1 MNVNPLS
8 SATNLI
14 TTAQQKAANAAHAIA
29 QPPAQQ
35 QTQEVKGPG
44 DLKST
49 DYVRPLVSLKESE
62 FEVKSAVKVIQA
74 EEEMQNAIGRIFD
87 EKA

>member
-14 TTAQQKAANAAHAIA
+14 TSAQQKAANAAQAIA
-29 QPPAQQ
+29 QPPVQQ
-35 QTQEVKGPG
+35 QAQEVKGPG

-62 FEVKSAVKVIQA
+62 FEVKSGVKVIQA
-74 EEEMQNAIGRIFD
+74 EQEMQKAIGRIFD